1 MVSTGRLSAFL
12 RHLALAGLAVVSLKA
27 LTAAGV
33 QTPDRP
39 AFDVVSIRPTGPAA
53 DDFPFVPPDV
63 IRLAGDQLRA
73 TNASALALIHAA
85 YESEY
90 AYRDQI
96 IGADGW
102 IASDRFDVE
111 ARAASVLA
119 EAPTFTL
126 PRTAELMLQELL
138 RQRFQLR
145 TRSETREISR
155 LVLTYDRA
163 DRSLKPGMRISDRD
177 CSGAKLGAD
186 GKCDFRPFPGKLVMR
201 GQPIQTLVDFLSVR
215 AYAGGRVVDG
225 TGITRRVDVDLE
237 WTLDWKDLLAS
248 RANLMTALQ
257 EQLGLKLENRRL
269 RMPALVIEHIERPS
283 QN

>member
-1 MVSTGRLSAFL
+1 MFL
-12 RHLALAGLAVVSLKA
+12 RNFAPAVLVVFSLTALAASGAQA
-27 LTAAGV
+27 LQRAA
-33 QTPDRP
+33 
-39 AFDVVSIRPTGPAA
+39 FEVVSIRPTKPAA
-53 DDFPFVPPDV
+53 DDFPFIPPDV

-111 ARAASVLA
+111 ARAARVLT

-163 DRSLKPGMRISDRD
+163 DRSLKQGIRISDQD

-186 GKCDFRPFPGKLVMR
+186 GTCDYRPFPGKLVMR
-201 GQPIQTLVDFLSVR
+201 GQSIQTLVDFLSVR

-225 TGITRRVDVDLE
+225 TGITQRVDVDLE
-237 WTLDWKDLLAS
+237 WTLDWKDLFAS

-269 RMPALVIEHIERPS
+269 RMPVLVIEHIERPS